1 MKSWLSDYINVP
13 ITQVMINFFYLMLI
27 IVAIA
32 IIIQL
37 LTKLNKIQFKTNRK
51 YQSRLAVC
59 DTVAIDRTHRLVL
72 IRRDNIEHL
81 LLIGGSTAIIIESNI
96 ASIESDI
103 VRKYTA

>member
-1 MKSWLSDYINVP
+1 M
-13 ITQVMINFFYLMLI
+13 MINFFYLMLI

-32 IIIQL
+32 IIIKL
-37 LTKLNKIQFKTNRK
+37 LTKLNKIQFRTSRK
-51 YQSRLAVC
+51 YQPRLAIC

-81 LLIGGSTAIIIESNI
+81 VLIGGSTAVIIESNI
-96 ASIESDI
+96 ANVESDI

>member
-1 MKSWLSDYINVP
+1 
-13 ITQVMINFFYLMLI
+13 MLI

-32 IIIQL
+32 IIIKL
-37 LTKLNKIQFKTNRK
+37 LTKLNKIQFRTNRK
-51 YQSRLAVC
+51 CQPRLAVS

-81 LLIGGSTAIIIESNI
+81 VLIGGSTAVIIESNI
-96 ASIESDI
+96 ANVELDI